1 MNALIG
7 DIGNTVT
14 KVCLIEINTLKIKKI
29 ICFNSASISSRNY
42 LKNKFRKI
50 IKKKSINKIALFSS
64 VVP

>member
-29 ICFNSASISSRNY
+29 IHFNSVYISSRNY
-42 LKNKFRKI
+42 LKKKI
-50 IKKKSINKIALFSS
+50 QKNY
-64 VVP
+64 